1 MILKMKAIEDELLKA
16 SLLAFMKRKKDVLAK
31 IDQDLEVLR
40 ERMSEFTSMFTREEL
55 EELEK
60 VYAGVSDKE
69 NKKNISNR
77 KTRAKRA
84 ALAGDRNPRSRRKND

>member
-1 MILKMKAIEDELLKA
+1 
-16 SLLAFMKRKKDVLAK
+16 MKRKKDVLAK

-60 VYAGVSDKE
+60 VYTGVSDKE

-77 KTRAKRA
+77 KARVKRA
-84 ALAGDRNPRSRRKND
+84 ALAGYKNPRSRRKNG